1 MCKIT
6 KPKVKSM
13 TKPIICLPMRTFHN
27 VKSPIMQYV
36 KNGTIEILL
45 DRDFVDIDDFS
56 WIKEVVEK
64 AKKLKG
70 KDVHFVIVGHPLVS
84 LVSIY
89 ALSKVAS
96 KLTIYAW
103 NKEDKNYVQLEYPFE
118 EALKE

>member
-1 MCKIT
+1 
-6 KPKVKSM
+6 
-13 TKPIICLPMRTFHN
+13 
-27 VKSPIMQYV
+27 MQYV